1 MIDTIF
7 NASVAKAI
15 IFSRV
20 NNFLVVLYIYHSRR
34 ANAAMLALVK
44 SLLSDSEEDQ
54 PKYLPSFLF
63 CLLLSPSSEKREI
76 RIEMQCIIAMKN
88 KIIMMCAN
96 NLWRLLF
103 LATVVAV
110 TTTMTGVVTV
120 ASKDG
125 ECSAND
131 ASCVAANDAEPAVEE
146 ALTECK
152 DAEKECAYWASL
164 GEVSVDW
171 FIKRAREECRS
182 VSIVSSLRSIYSQ
195 SMLFAPV

>member
-1 MIDTIF
+1 
-7 NASVAKAI
+7 
-15 IFSRV
+15 
-20 NNFLVVLYIYHSRR
+20 
-34 ANAAMLALVK
+34 
-44 SLLSDSEEDQ
+44 
-54 PKYLPSFLF
+54 
-63 CLLLSPSSEKREI
+63 
-76 RIEMQCIIAMKN
+76 
-88 KIIMMCAN
+88 MCAN

-110 TTTMTGVVTV
+110 TTTMTGVVAV

-125 ECSAND
+125 ECSANE

-171 FIKRAREECRS
+171 FIIAPYQLFHRFAQYTHNQC
-182 VSIVSSLRSIYSQ
+182 SSL
-195 SMLFAPV
+195 